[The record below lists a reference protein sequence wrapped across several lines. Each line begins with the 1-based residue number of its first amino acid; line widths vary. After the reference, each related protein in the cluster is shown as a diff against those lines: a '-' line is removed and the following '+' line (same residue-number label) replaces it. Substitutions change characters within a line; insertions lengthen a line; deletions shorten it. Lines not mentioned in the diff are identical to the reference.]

1 MAFLRKGFL
10 KSTNRRNELHC
21 RIDPT
26 PIAAIFFAFVGM
38 FLADIGSPHTPSR
51 IQVDL
56 PSANHAR
63 KLPKALREDVILISV
78 IRDGQRVLSQYTHI
92 HPAELPGKIH
102 EAVLNGAEKHIY
114 PNVDAR
120 AKYGDVNALLPYIQ
134 LSGTKRNQSSRR
146 TVLSRPFLSFTP
158 NQPMKTSSNI
168 LLFLNEFQRSS

>member
-10 KSTNRRNELHC
+10 KSTNRRNELYC

-38 FLADIGSPHTPSR
+38 FLADIGSPHTHSG

-56 PSANHAR
+56 PGANHAR

-78 IRDGQRVLSQYTHI
+78 IRDGSAYFRNTRI

-114 PNVDAR
+114 LNVDAR
-120 AKYGDVNALLPYIQ
+120 AKYGDVNAVLPYIQ
-134 LSGTKRNQSSRR
+134 LSDTKEIS
-146 TVLSRPFLSFTP
+146 
-158 NQPMKTSSNI
+158 
-168 LLFLNEFQRSS
+168 LLAEPYYHGHF